1 MIEVE
6 NLTKSFGPNR
16 AVDGISFKISSG
28 EVVGFLGPNGAGKTT
43 AMRMITSYLAKDSGS
58 VTVAGYDVAEDSY
71 EVRKNIGYL
80 PESAPLYLDLEV
92 LEHLKFA
99 AAIRKVPGARRMAR
113 IKEIVLACGLSEV
126 LTRKVGFL
134 SKGYRQRV
142 GLAQSMIHD
151 PEILILDE
159 PTTGLDPNQIVE
171 IRDLIKSIGI
181 EKTVILSTHILPEVQ
196 STCNRVLIIDKGRIV
211 ADGEPEQLASRI
223 SGGVSCEVTFKGGTE
238 EIEKALAEAPFIQ
251 SFQMKT
257 EDAEQASYTL
267 LGEGKEEIAEKVFHL
282 AVEKKFILT
291 ELRREVAS
299 LESVFSSLTVGE
311 VEE

>member
-16 AVDGISFKISSG
+16 AVDAISFKISSG
-28 EVVGFLGPNGAGKTT
+28 EVVGFLGPNGAGKSTT
-43 AMRMITSYLAKDSGS
+43 MRMITTYLAKDSGS
-58 VTVAGYDVAEDSY
+58 ISVAGYDVAENPY
-71 EVRKNIGYL
+71 EVRQNIGYL
-80 PESAPLYLDLEV
+80 PESAPLYLDMDV
-92 LEHLKFA
+92 LEYLKFS
-99 AAIRKVPGARRMAR
+99 AAIRKVPGALRKAR
-113 IKEIVLACGLSEV
+113 IKEIVLACGLGEV
-126 LTRKVGFL
+126 VSRKVGFL

-171 IRDLIKSIGI
+171 IRDLIKSIGT

-211 ADGEPEQLASRI
+211 ADGKPEQLANTI
-223 SGGVSCEVTFKGGTE
+223 SGGVSYEVAFKGGTE
-238 EIEKALAEAPFIQ
+238 EIEKALTEAPFVK
-251 SFQMKT
+251 SFEMKS
-257 EDAEQASYTL
+257 EDAEQARYSI
-267 LGEGKEEIAEKVFHL
+267 LGEGKEEIAEQIFHL

-291 ELRREVAS
+291 ELRREIAS
-299 LESVFSSLTVGE
+299 LESVFSSLTIGE
-311 VEE
+311 AEE

>member
-1 MIEVE
+1 MIEIE
-6 NLTKSFGPNR
+6 NLRKSFGPNR
-16 AVDGISFKISSG
+16 AVDGISFKISGG

-43 AMRMITSYLAKDSGS
+43 TMRMITTYLAKDSGS
-58 VTVAGYDVAEDSY
+58 VNVAGYDVAENPY
-71 EVRKNIGYL
+71 EVRRSIGYL
-80 PESAPLYLDLEV
+80 PESAPLYLDMEV
-92 LEHLKFA
+92 LEFLRFA
-99 AAIRKVPGARRMAR
+99 AAIRRVPSAQRKAR

-126 LTRKVGFL
+126 LTRKVGYL

-151 PEILILDE
+151 PKILILDE
-159 PTTGLDPNQIVE
+159 PTTGLDPNQIIE
-171 IRDLIKSIGI
+171 IRDLIKKIGM

-211 ADGEPEQLASRI
+211 ADGEPEQLANRI
-223 SGGVSCEVTFKGGTE
+223 RGGVSYEVTIKGGTD
-238 EIEKALAEAPFIQ
+238 EIDQAFSAAPFVS
-251 SFQMKT
+251 SFRMKT

-267 LGEGKEEIAEKVFHL
+267 SSEGKEDIAEKIFNL

-299 LESVFSSLTVGE
+299 LESVFSSLTIGE
-311 VEE
+311 TEE

>member
-6 NLTKSFGPNR
+6 NLTKSFGSNR
-16 AVDGISFKISSG
+16 AVDGVSFKISGG

-43 AMRMITSYLAKDSGS
+43 AMRMITTYLAKDSGS
-58 VTVAGYDVAEDSY
+58 VTVAGFDVAENPY
-71 EVRKNIGYL
+71 EVRQNLGYL
-80 PESAPLYLDLEV
+80 PESAPLYLDMEV
-92 LEHLKFA
+92 LEYLRFV
-99 AAIRKVPGARRMAR
+99 AAIRKVPGAQRKAR
-113 IKEIVLACGLSEV
+113 IKEIVLACGLAEV

-142 GLAQSMIHD
+142 GLAQSMVHD
-151 PEILILDE
+151 PKILILDE

-171 IRDLIKSIGI
+171 IRDLIKSIGT

-196 STCNRVLIIDKGRIV
+196 STCNRVLIIDKGKIV

-223 SGGVSCEVTFKGGTE
+223 SGGVSYEVVLKGGTK
-238 EIEKALAEAPFIQ
+238 EIEKAFAEAPFVK
-251 SFQMKT
+251 SFQMKS

-267 LGEGKEEIAEKVFHL
+267 LGEGKEEIAEKIFHL

-291 ELRREVAS
+291 ELRREIAS
-299 LESVFSSLTVGE
+299 LESVFSSLTIGE
-311 VEE
+311 AEE